1 MMQLTDKL
9 IEALL
14 TLSEEAGR
22 AILGVYDGPIK
33 VTVKDDES
41 PLTQADQA
49 AHRVIEQALEQLTPQ
64 WPVVS
69 EESSPERQQLRTQS
83 PCYWLVD
90 PLDGTKEFIQRNGEF
105 TVNIA
110 LIRDG
115 APVFGVVHVPVL
127 GLTYWGGGALGAWR
141 RSDRGVEAIQVRQ
154 PQPGEPL
161 TVVGS
166 RSHSNAQTEAY
177 LATLG
182 SYELISVGSSLKFC
196 LLAEGRAHLYPRL
209 APTCEW
215 DTAAAQAVL
224 EGAGGRVETLEG
236 SPLRYSKA
244 EILNPSFVARS
255 W

>member
-115 APVFGVVHVPVL
+115 SPVFGVVHVPVL
-127 GLTYWGGGALGAWR
+127 GVTYWGGAAIGAWR

-244 EILNPSFVARS
+244 DILNPFFVARS
-255 W
+255 

>member
-9 IEALL
+9 IESLL
-14 TLSEEAGR
+14 NLSEEAGR

-33 VTVKDDES
+33 VTVKADDS

-49 AHRVIEQALEQLTPQ
+49 AHRLIEEALAQLTPQ
-64 WPVVS
+64 WPLVS
-69 EESSPERQQLRTQS
+69 EESNPEQQQLRTMT

-105 TVNIA
+105 TVNLA
-110 LIRDG
+110 LIREG
-115 APVFGVVHVPVL
+115 APIFGVGHVPVQ
-127 GLTYWGGGALGAWR
+127 GLTYWGGATLGAWGG
-141 RSDRGVEAIQVRQ
+141 SDRGVQAIRGRA
-154 PQPGEPL
+154 PIAGEPL
-161 TVVGS
+161 QVVGS
-166 RSHSNAQTEAY
+166 RSHSNEQTQAY

-182 SYELISVGSSLKFC
+182 AYQLIGVGSSLKFC

-215 DTAAAQAVL
+215 DTAAAQAIL

-236 SPLRYSKA
+236 TPLRYSKA

>member
-9 IEALL
+9 IESLL
-14 TLSEEAGR
+14 NLSEEAGR
-22 AILGVYDGPIK
+22 AILGGYDGPIK
-33 VTVKDDES
+33 VTVKADDS

-49 AHRVIEQALEQLTPQ
+49 AHRLIEEALAQLTPE
-64 WPVVS
+64 WPLVS
-69 EESSPERQQLRTQS
+69 EESSPEQQQLRTMT

-105 TVNIA
+105 TVNLA
-110 LIRDG
+110 LIREG
-115 APVFGVVHVPVL
+115 APIFGVVHVPVQ
-127 GLTYWGGGALGAWR
+127 GLTYWGGATLGTWR
-141 RSDRGVEAIQVRQ
+141 RSDRGIQAIRGRA
-154 PQPGEPL
+154 PIAGEPL
-161 TVVGS
+161 QVVGS
-166 RSHSNAQTEAY
+166 RSHSNEQTQAY

-182 SYELISVGSSLKFC
+182 EYELISVGSSLKFC

-215 DTAAAQAVL
+215 DTAAAQAIL

-236 SPLRYSKA
+236 TPLRYSKA

>member
-14 TLSEEAGR
+14 NLSEEAGR

-33 VTVKDDES
+33 VTVKADES

-115 APVFGVVHVPVL
+115 SPVFGVVHVPVL

-236 SPLRYSKA
+236 TPLRYSKA
-244 EILNPSFVARS
+244 DILNPFFVARS
-255 W
+255 

>member
-127 GLTYWGGGALGAWR
+127 GVTYWGGAAIGAWR
-141 RSDRGVEAIQVRQ
+141 RCDRGVEAIQVRQ
-154 PQPGEPL
+154 PLLGEPL

-236 SPLRYSKA
+236 TPLRYSKA
-244 EILNPSFVARS
+244 DILNPFFVARS
-255 W
+255 

>member
-9 IEALL
+9 IESLL

-33 VTVKDDES
+33 VTVKADDS

-49 AHRVIEQALEQLTPQ
+49 AHRLIEEALAQLTPE
-64 WPVVS
+64 WPLVS
-69 EESSPERQQLRTQS
+69 EESNPEQQQLRTIA

-127 GLTYWGGGALGAWR
+127 GLTYWGGVALGAWR

-236 SPLRYSKA
+236 TPLRYSKA
-244 EILNPSFVARS
+244 DILNPFFVARS
-255 W
+255 

>member
-9 IEALL
+9 IESLL

-33 VTVKDDES
+33 VTVKADDS

-49 AHRVIEQALEQLTPQ
+49 AHRLIEQALAQLTPE
-64 WPVVS
+64 WPLVS
-69 EESSPERQQLRTQS
+69 EESSPEQQQLRTMT

-105 TVNIA
+105 TVNLA
-110 LIRDG
+110 LIREG
-115 APVFGVVHVPVL
+115 APIFGVVHVPVQ
-127 GLTYWGGGALGAWR
+127 GLTYWGGASLGAWR
-141 RSDRGVEAIQVRQ
+141 RSDRGIQEIRGRA
-154 PQPGEPL
+154 PIAGEPL
-161 TVVGS
+161 KVVGS
-166 RSHSNAQTEAY
+166 RSHSNQQTQAY

-182 SYELISVGSSLKFC
+182 EYELISVGSSLKFC

-215 DTAAAQAVL
+215 DTAAAQAIL

-236 SPLRYSKA
+236 TPLRYSKA

>member
-9 IEALL
+9 IESLL
-14 TLSEEAGR
+14 HLSEEAGR
-22 AILGVYDGPIK
+22 AILGVHDGPIK
-33 VTVKDDES
+33 VTVKADDS

-49 AHRVIEQALEQLTPQ
+49 AHRLIEQALEQLTPG
-64 WPVVS
+64 WPLVS
-69 EESSPERQQLRTQS
+69 EESSPEQQQVRTMT

-105 TVNIA
+105 TVNLA
-110 LIRDG
+110 LIREG
-115 APVFGVVHVPVL
+115 APIFGVVHVPVQ
-127 GLTYWGGGALGAWR
+127 GLTYWGGASLGAWR
-141 RSDRGVEAIQVRQ
+141 RSDRGIQAIRGRA
-154 PQPGEPL
+154 PIAGEPL
-161 TVVGS
+161 QVVGS
-166 RSHSNAQTEAY
+166 RSHLNAQTQAY

-182 SYELISVGSSLKFC
+182 EYELISVGSSLKFC

-215 DTAAAQAVL
+215 DTAAAQAIL

-236 SPLRYSKA
+236 TPLRYSKA

>member
-9 IEALL
+9 IESLL
-14 TLSEEAGR
+14 HLSEEAGR
-22 AILGVYDGPIK
+22 AILGVYDGPIE
-33 VTVKDDES
+33 VTVKGDDS

-49 AHRVIEQALEQLTPQ
+49 AHRLIEQALEQLTPG
-64 WPVVS
+64 WPLVS
-69 EESSPERQQLRTQS
+69 EESSPEQQQLRTRS
-83 PCYWLVD
+83 SCYWLVD

-105 TVNIA
+105 TVNLA
-110 LIRDG
+110 LIREG
-115 APVFGVVHVPVL
+115 VPIFGVVHVPVQ
-127 GLTYWGGGALGAWR
+127 GLTYWGGATLGAWR
-141 RSDRGVEAIQVRQ
+141 RSGRGVQAIRGRA
-154 PQPGEPL
+154 PIAGEPL
-161 TVVGS
+161 QVVGS
-166 RSHSNAQTEAY
+166 RSHLNAQTQAY

-182 SYELISVGSSLKFC
+182 EYELISVGSSLKFC

-215 DTAAAQAVL
+215 DTAAAQAIL

-236 SPLRYSKA
+236 TPLRYSKA

>member
-9 IEALL
+9 IQSLL
-14 TLSEEAGR
+14 NLSEEAGR

-33 VTVKDDES
+33 VTVKADDS

-49 AHRVIEQALEQLTPQ
+49 AHRLIEQALAQLTPE

-69 EESSPERQQLRTQS
+69 EESSPEQQQLRTQS

-105 TVNIA
+105 TVNLA
-110 LIRDG
+110 LIREG
-115 APVFGVVHVPVL
+115 APVFGVVHVPVQ
-127 GLTYWGGGALGAWR
+127 GLTYWGGRALGAWR
-141 RSDRGVEAIQVRQ
+141 RSDRGIQAIQVRQ
-154 PQPGEPL
+154 PLPGEPL
-161 TVVGS
+161 KVVGS
-166 RSHSNAQTEAY
+166 RSHSNEQTQAY

-182 SYELISVGSSLKFC
+182 AYELISVGSSLKFC

-224 EGAGGRVETLEG
+224 EGAGGRVETLAGE
-236 SPLRYSKA
+236 SLRYSKA

>member
-49 AHRVIEQALEQLTPQ
+49 AHRLIEQALEQLTPQ

-69 EESSPERQQLRTQS
+69 EESIPERQKLRTQS

-127 GLTYWGGGALGAWR
+127 GVTYWGGAAIGAWR

-244 EILNPSFVARS
+244 DILNPFFVARS
-255 W
+255 

>member
-9 IEALL
+9 IESLL

-33 VTVKDDES
+33 VTVKADDS

-49 AHRVIEQALEQLTPQ
+49 AHRLIEQALAQLTPQ
-64 WPVVS
+64 WPLVS
-69 EESSPERQQLRTQS
+69 EESSPEQQQLRTMT

-105 TVNIA
+105 TVNLA
-110 LIRDG
+110 LIREG
-115 APVFGVVHVPVL
+115 APIFGVVHVPVQ
-127 GLTYWGGGALGAWR
+127 GLTYWGGASLGAWR
-141 RSDRGVEAIQVRQ
+141 RSDRGIQAIRGRA
-154 PQPGEPL
+154 PIADEPL
-161 TVVGS
+161 QVVGS
-166 RSHSNAQTEAY
+166 RSHSNQQTQAY

-182 SYELISVGSSLKFC
+182 EYELISVGSSLKFC

-215 DTAAAQAVL
+215 DTAAAQAIL

-236 SPLRYSKA
+236 TPLRYSKA

>member
-33 VTVKDDES
+33 VTVKADES

-127 GLTYWGGGALGAWR
+127 GVTYWGGAAIGAWR
-141 RSDRGVEAIQVRQ
+141 RSDRGVDAIQVRQ
-154 PQPGEPL
+154 PLPGEPL

-177 LATLG
+177 LAALG
-182 SYELISVGSSLKFC
+182 NYELISVGSSLKFC

-236 SPLRYSKA
+236 TPLRYSKA
-244 EILNPSFVARS
+244 DILNPFFVARS
-255 W
+255 

>member
-33 VTVKDDES
+33 VTVKADES

-154 PQPGEPL
+154 PLSGEPL

-236 SPLRYSKA
+236 TPLRYSKTD
-244 EILNPSFVARS
+244 ILNPFFVART
-255 W
+255 

>member
-1 MMQLTDKL
+1 MQLTDKL
-9 IEALL
+9 IDSVIKVA
-14 TLSEEAGR
+14 EEAGR

-69 EESSPERQQLRTQS
+69 EESSPERKLLRTQS

-236 SPLRYSKA
+236 TPLRYSKA
-244 EILNPSFVARS
+244 DILNPFFVARS
-255 W
+255 

>member
-33 VTVKDDES
+33 VTVKADES

-127 GLTYWGGGALGAWR
+127 GVTYWGGAAIGAWR
-141 RSDRGVEAIQVRQ
+141 RSDRGVDAIQVRQ
-154 PQPGEPL
+154 PLPGEPL

-209 APTCEW
+209 APTFEW

-236 SPLRYSKA
+236 TPLRYSKA
-244 EILNPSFVARS
+244 DILNPFFVARS
-255 W
+255 

>member
-33 VTVKDDES
+33 VTVKADES

-127 GLTYWGGGALGAWR
+127 GLTYWGGVALGAWR
-141 RSDRGVEAIQVRQ
+141 RSDRGVEAIRVRQ

-236 SPLRYSKA
+236 TPLRYSKA
-244 EILNPSFVARS
+244 DILNPFFVVRS
-255 W
+255 

>member
-69 EESSPERQQLRTQS
+69 EESSPERKLLRTQS

-127 GLTYWGGGALGAWR
+127 GLTSGEEGRWAPGGVAIGAWR
-141 RSDRGVEAIQVRQ
+141 RSRCVSHSRV
-154 PQPGEPL
+154 
-161 TVVGS
+161 S
-166 RSHSNAQTEAY
+166 RSPW
-177 LATLG
+177 LA
-182 SYELISVGSSLKFC
+182 V
-196 LLAEGRAHLYPRL
+196 
-209 APTCEW
+209 APTAMLRRRPTW
-215 DTAAAQAVL
+215 RHW
-224 EGAGGRVETLEG
+224 GAT
-236 SPLRYSKA
+236 S
-244 EILNPSFVARS
+244 
-255 W
+255 

>member
-9 IEALL
+9 IESLL

-33 VTVKDDES
+33 VTVKADDS

-49 AHRVIEQALEQLTPQ
+49 AHRLIEQALAQLTPE
-64 WPVVS
+64 WPLVS
-69 EESSPERQQLRTQS
+69 EESSPEQQQLRTMT

-105 TVNIA
+105 TVNLA
-110 LIRDG
+110 LIREG
-115 APVFGVVHVPVL
+115 APIFGVVHVPVQ
-127 GLTYWGGGALGAWR
+127 GLTYWGGATLGAWR
-141 RSDRGVEAIQVRQ
+141 RSDRGIQAIRGRA
-154 PQPGEPL
+154 PIAGEPL
-161 TVVGS
+161 QVVGS
-166 RSHSNAQTEAY
+166 RSHSNQQTQAY

-182 SYELISVGSSLKFC
+182 EYELISVGSSLKFC

-215 DTAAAQAVL
+215 DTAAAQAIL

-236 SPLRYSKA
+236 TPLRYSKA

>member
-1 MMQLTDKL
+1 MIELTDNLTKSVIKL
-9 IEALL
+9 A
-14 TLSEEAGR
+14 EEAGR
-22 AILGVYDGPIK
+22 AILQIYAGPIN
-33 VTVKDDES
+33 VTVKGDSS
-41 PLTQADQA
+41 PLTQADQL
-49 AHRVIEQALEQLTPQ
+49 AHSILTAGLSTLTPQ
-64 WPVVS
+64 LPVIS
-69 EESSPERQQLRTQS
+69 EESSAEEQARRPELA
-83 PCYWLVD
+83 CYWLID

-236 SPLRYSKA
+236 TPLRYSKA
-244 EILNPSFVARS
+244 DILNPFFVARS
-255 W
+255 

>member
-33 VTVKDDES
+33 VTVKADES

-127 GLTYWGGGALGAWR
+127 GVTYWGGAAIGAWR
-141 RSDRGVEAIQVRQ
+141 RCDRGVEAIQVRQ
-154 PQPGEPL
+154 PLPGEPL

-236 SPLRYSKA
+236 TPLRYSKA
-244 EILNPSFVARS
+244 DILNPFFVARS
-255 W
+255 

>member
-9 IEALL
+9 IESLL
-14 TLSEEAGR
+14 HLSEEAGR
-22 AILGVYDGPIK
+22 AILGVYDGPIE
-33 VTVKDDES
+33 VTVKGDDS

-49 AHRVIEQALEQLTPQ
+49 AHRLIEQALEQLTPG
-64 WPVVS
+64 WPLVS
-69 EESSPERQQLRTQS
+69 EESSPEQQQLRTRS
-83 PCYWLVD
+83 SCYWLVD

-105 TVNIA
+105 TVNLA
-110 LIRDG
+110 LIREG
-115 APVFGVVHVPVL
+115 VPIFGVVHVPVQ
-127 GLTYWGGGALGAWR
+127 GLTYWGGATLGAWR
-141 RSDRGVEAIQVRQ
+141 RSGRGVQAIRGRA
-154 PQPGEPL
+154 PIAGEPL
-161 TVVGS
+161 QVVGS
-166 RSHSNAQTEAY
+166 RSHLNAQTQAY

-182 SYELISVGSSLKFC
+182 EYELISVGSSLKFC

-236 SPLRYSKA
+236 APLRYSKA

>member
-9 IEALL
+9 IESLL
-14 TLSEEAGR
+14 NLSEEAGR

-33 VTVKDDES
+33 VTVKADDS

-49 AHRVIEQALEQLTPQ
+49 AHRLIEQALAQLTPE
-64 WPVVS
+64 WPLVS
-69 EESSPERQQLRTQS
+69 EESSPEQQQLRTMT

-105 TVNIA
+105 TVNLA
-110 LIRDG
+110 LICGG
-115 APVFGVVHVPVL
+115 APIFGVVHVPVQ
-127 GLTYWGGGALGAWR
+127 GLTYWGGASLGAWR
-141 RSDRGVEAIQVRQ
+141 RSDRGIQAIRGRA
-154 PQPGEPL
+154 PIAGEPL
-161 TVVGS
+161 QVVGS
-166 RSHSNAQTEAY
+166 RSHSNQQTQAY

-182 SYELISVGSSLKFC
+182 EYELISVGSSLKFC

-215 DTAAAQAVL
+215 DTAAAQAIL

-236 SPLRYSKA
+236 TPLRYSKA